1 MSSLLNEATI
11 RDALGDAARQKL
23 DSVAVLDIVSSTNT
37 WLLEQERPVAGRY
50 QVALAEQQTA
60 GRGRHGRNWI
70 SPRGAGLYLSVAYT
84 FNKVPD
90 NLACLT
96 LAAGVATLQA
106 LEHGGAKQLGL
117 KWPNDICA
125 RGAKLGGIL
134 VDAKTGAGGS
144 ISVICG
150 IGVNIDLSLI
160 DAERDGLTNL
170 DYSVTDLVSHC
181 DKLPH
186 RNVTAAA
193 IIDRVVRAI
202 GIFETNGLAPFRA
215 DWNRYDALNGKRVD
229 IDMPGDDFAGVA
241 DGIDANGALRV
252 VTDHGP
258 RRVYTGTVRELRAAH
273 S

>member
-1 MSSLLNEATI
+1 
-11 RDALGDAARQKL
+11 
-23 DSVAVLDIVSSTNT
+23 
-37 WLLEQERPVAGRY
+37 
-50 QVALAEQQTA
+50 
-60 GRGRHGRNWI
+60 
-70 SPRGAGLYLSVAYT
+70 
-84 FNKVPD
+84 KVPD

-106 LEHGGAKQLGL
+106 LERGGARQLGL

-134 VDAKTGAGGS
+134 VDAQTGSGGN

-150 IGVNIDLSLI
+150 IGVNVDLSLI

-170 DYSVTDLVSHC
+170 DYSVTDLKSHC
-181 DKLPH
+181 NKLPQ

-193 IIDRVVRAI
+193 IIDRVIRAI
-202 GIFETNGLAPFRA
+202 GIFETTGLAPFRA
-215 DWNRYDALNGKRVD
+215 DWNRYDCLSGKRVD
-229 IDMPGDDFAGVA
+229 INTPGDEFDGVA

-252 VTDHGP
+252 ITDHGP
-258 RRVYTGTVRELRAAH
+258 RRVYTGTVREMRAEH